1 MDFWAGTFGLVV
13 LAFIEVILFAWVFGM
28 TRAWKELQ
36 KGADLKVPA
45 FFRPVIQFVT
55 PLFLAAI
62 LITFTYQQA
71 WPTLSFA
78 NAPAENIPYL
88 WGARMLM
95 IALIAGFCWLT
106 YRTWNKHRSDGP
118 EEEA

>member
-1 MDFWAGTFGLVV
+1 M
-13 LAFIEVILFAWVFGM
+13 
-28 TRAWKELQ
+28 
-36 KGADLKVPA
+36 
-45 FFRPVIQFVT
+45 
-55 PLFLAAI
+55 FLAAI

-78 NAPAENIPYL
+78 DAQAENIPYL

-106 YRTWNKHRSDGP
+106 YRTWNKSRSDGP
-118 EEEA
+118 EEGA